1 MGTVRT
7 DGALRFG
14 ACSGLGVLM
23 FGVNEALGALGYG
36 LLRCGPEAQEK
47 VLFPEQLHSTP
58 GLLFACGLCLL
69 FFLAYL
75 TTESKE
81 IPQIVWDRPS
91 QIYWPFGALQLQ
103 SLYSETGWEGRLNLV
118 LELG

>member
-1 MGTVRT
+1 MGYCGV
-7 DGALRFG
+7 GLKLRKRYFFQSSFIQHQG
-14 ACSGLGVLM
+14 S
-23 FGVNEALGALGYG
+23 Y
-36 LLRCGPEAQEK
+36 
-47 VLFPEQLHSTP
+47 LHVV
-58 GLLFACGLCLL
+58 
-69 FFLAYL
+69 YL